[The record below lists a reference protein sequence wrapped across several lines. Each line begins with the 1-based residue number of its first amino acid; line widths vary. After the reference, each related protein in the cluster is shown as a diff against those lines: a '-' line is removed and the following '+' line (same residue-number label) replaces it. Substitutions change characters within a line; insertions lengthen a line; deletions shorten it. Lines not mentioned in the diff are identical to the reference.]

1 MLSSITPLG
10 QRARG
15 NSWLRT
21 VLAFWVGASAT
32 AVMLHGLLGLVGET
46 TGVADVMPWVVL
58 IPVVASA
65 GLDLTGFRPWG
76 PRRQVDED
84 WLGRYRDWVVGFGFG
99 AQLGT
104 GIHTHVPVWGV
115 WGLLAASVLMGL
127 PGAAI
132 IGLGFAAGR
141 TALLVATA
149 RVDRP
154 ERLAGTMA
162 GLARFDRPAKGALMI
177 GYLVV
182 VVVGVVSVAA

>member
-21 VLAFWVGASAT
+21 VLAFWLGASVT
-32 AVMLHGLLGLVGET
+32 AVAVHGLLGLVGEV
-46 TGVADVMPWVVL
+46 TGVADVPPWVVL
-58 IPVVASA
+58 IPVVGSA
-65 GLDLTGFRPWG
+65 ALDLTGLRPWG

-104 GIHTHVPVWGV
+104 GFHTHVPVWGV
-115 WGLLAASVLMGL
+115 WGLLTTSLLLGL
-127 PGAAI
+127 PGAVA

-141 TALLVATA
+141 TALLVTTA

-162 GLARFDRPAKGALMI
+162 GLARFDRPAKGALVV
-177 GYLVV
+177 GYVV
-182 VVVGVVSVAA
+182 VVAVGVASVAT